1 MIIRRKEYS
10 TAQYFVAGMIL
21 LFNPTSELISKTI
34 RVPVYYTG
42 LTKTAQI
49 SNLNDDSKWSQFFL
63 SRDFHVNIRV
73 SLEPQS
79 MAYMVIM

>member
-1 MIIRRKEYS
+1 
-10 TAQYFVAGMIL
+10 MIL

-34 RVPVYYTG
+34 RVPLYYTG

-49 SNLNDDSKWSQFFL
+49 SSLNDDSKWSQFFL
-63 SRDFHVNIRV
+63 SRDFHVSIKV

-79 MAYMVIM
+79 MAYMVIV